1 MNTHNESSGMQVS
14 AFIGVAADRVTANKI
29 PWTKQLF
36 RKEAAV
42 WAPLNSFGYE
52 RVVRPWQGIQKNKPT
67 PKLYPRSGD

>member
-1 MNTHNESSGMQVS
+1 MQVF
-14 AFIGVAADRVTANKI
+14 AFTRVAADRVTANKI

-52 RVVRPWQGIQKNKPT
+52 RVVRSWLGIQKNKPT
-67 PKLYPRSGD
+67 PKLRPQNGD